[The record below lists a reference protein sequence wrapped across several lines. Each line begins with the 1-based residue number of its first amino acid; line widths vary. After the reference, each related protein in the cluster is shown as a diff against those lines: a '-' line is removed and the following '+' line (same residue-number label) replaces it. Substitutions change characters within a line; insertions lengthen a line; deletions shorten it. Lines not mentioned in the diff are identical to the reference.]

1 MERSA
6 KYEMIKLKMERL
18 RNELDKMVLT
28 ESKDKILKKSRALD
42 AVILRYI
49 KITCCKKV

>member
-18 RNELDKMVLT
+18 RNELDEMVLT
-28 ESKDKILKKSRALD
+28 VEYSGPDLTL
-42 AVILRYI
+42 
-49 KITCCKKV
+49 